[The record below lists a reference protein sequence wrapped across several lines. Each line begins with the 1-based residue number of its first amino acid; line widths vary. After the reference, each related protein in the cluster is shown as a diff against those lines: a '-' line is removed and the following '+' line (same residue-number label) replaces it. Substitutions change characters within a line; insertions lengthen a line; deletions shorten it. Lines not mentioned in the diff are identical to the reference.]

1 MREWG
6 RETPGEETAVR
17 ILSIWLWEGLLP
29 RCRLRSEGGRTAELT
44 LGWQSMVAVLG
55 LKLSSAMGRQCMHRR
70 PWSPHSSS
78 LGKEELCGQGLVSLK
93 REFPGSV
100 CGRAELRPWLESLRR
115 TRV

>member
-1 MREWG
+1 MEQEQESCLQDHAMGELALPLPEQNLEEW
-6 RETPGEETAVR
+6 A
-17 ILSIWLWEGLLP
+17 LHLD
-29 RCRLRSEGGRTAELT
+29 RTAELT